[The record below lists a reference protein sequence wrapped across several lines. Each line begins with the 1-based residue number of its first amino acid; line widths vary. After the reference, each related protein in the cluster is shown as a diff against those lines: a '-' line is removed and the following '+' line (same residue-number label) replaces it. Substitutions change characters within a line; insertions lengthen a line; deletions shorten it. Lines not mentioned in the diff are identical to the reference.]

1 MTKFFITRPIFASVL
16 SIIIVLAGIAA
27 AFQLPIAQYPQ
38 ITPPVVQLTATFPG
52 ASAET
57 LIKTVAA
64 PIEEQLSGVDDL
76 LYFNS
81 SADSSGRLTITVT
94 FEIGTDIDLAT
105 FNISNQVNVALP
117 RLPDEV
123 RRSGITIQKRANDL
137 LLVFAITSQNKEHTP
152 LFLSNYITNNFLDD
166 LKRTPGVGEARLF
179 GAQDYSMRI
188 WLQPDKMAQLG
199 ITTSDIAAALRAQN
213 AQYAAGKIG
222 QDPAPPDQQLVYTI
236 TAKGR
241 LTEPEEFGTIILRAD
256 GPRGV
261 LYLKDVAR
269 IELGAQEY
277 NIINMLNGVAG
288 VGIGIFLQTGANA
301 LDTAAEIKS
310 KMEGLLPLFP
320 EGVQYV
326 LPYDTSEFVKVSI
339 WEVVKTLGEAM
350 ILVILVIY
358 LFLQTWRAT
367 LIPIIAVPIS
377 LIGTFAGLW
386 VLGYSINTLTLF
398 AMVLSIGIVVD
409 DAIVVLE
416 NIERLMAEE
425 KLSPLNA
432 AIKAMQQ
439 VSSAVVAMTLVLAA
453 VFVPVAFLGGMAGE
467 LYRQFAVTVAVSG
480 VISGIVALT
489 LTPALCAILLRSAH
503 QQATFFE
510 WFNRTF
516 NRVRNFY
523 VGMVNA
529 AIQNVGVS
537 ILIFVAF
544 IAGVGYLLKII
555 PGSLVP
561 PEDQGYVIAA
571 VILSDSASLSRT
583 TATADAI
590 RTEIE
595 KNEDVTFQFAVNGLD
610 FIGGGNKTNV
620 STMFVRMTEWSQRE
634 TTADDLVEQLFAAGA
649 QQTDGMAIAF
659 NPPAIRGLGSTGGFE
674 LYVQSRISSDPQRLA
689 KVVDD
694 FIAALAQEPMIASAN
709 AFYRTRVPQFFVHVD
724 EAKAISQGVAIADIY
739 ETLQSTMGSLYVN
752 DFNRA
757 GRTYRVQL
765 QADAAF
771 RMKPEDIGKVYVRS
785 NTGQMVPLSALTR
798 IEHTIGAEQLERYNG
813 LLSARVIGNGV
824 AELSSGEAIQLV
836 EHIAARV
843 LPEGYQIAWTGKA
856 LQEKST
862 GAAAV
867 FAFSL
872 AIIMVFLILAAQ
884 FETWALPL
892 AVIMSVPFA
901 MAGALLAVLLRD
913 MPNDIYFQIGM
924 VTLIGL
930 AAKNAILLVEFAN
943 QKMKDGMDVTRA
955 ALESARLRFR
965 PIVMTSMAFI
975 LGVVP
980 LVIATGA
987 GSAARQSMGTG
998 VFGGMILAAFI
1009 STVFVP
1015 LFFSWLVTK
1024 RKVSP
1029 STLRWKK
1036 PVSMM
1041 PAPLYRP
1048 VKTIKN
1054 DKSVG

>member
-27 AFQLPIAQYPQ
+27 AVQLPIAQYPQ
-38 ITPPVVQLTATFPG
+38 ITPPVVQVTATFPG

-105 FNISNQVNVALP
+105 FNISNRVNIALP

-137 LLVFAITSQNKEHTP
+137 LLVFAVTSENKEHTP
-152 LFLSNYITNNFLDD
+152 LFLSNYITNHFLDE
-166 LKRTPGVGEARLF
+166 LKRTGGVGEARIF

-199 ITTSDIAAALRAQN
+199 ITTSDIAVAIRAQN

-222 QDPAPPDQQLVYTI
+222 QEPAVADQQLVYTV

-241 LTEPEEFGTIILRAD
+241 LSESEDFGNIILRAD
-256 GPRGV
+256 GSRGV

-277 NIINMLNGVAG
+277 NIQTVLNGEPG

-301 LDTAAEIKS
+301 LDTAAAIKS
-310 KMEGLLPLFP
+310 KMQELQHFFP
-320 EGVQYV
+320 EGMQYV
-326 LPYDTSEFVKVSI
+326 LPYDTSDFVKESI
-339 WEVVKTLGEAM
+339 WEVVKTLVEAM
-350 ILVILVIY
+350 VLVVLVVY
-358 LFLQTWRAT
+358 LFLQSWRAT
-367 LIPIIAVPIS
+367 IIPIIAVPIS

-386 VLGYSINTLTLF
+386 LLGYSINTMTLF

-416 NIERLMAEE
+416 NIERLISEE
-425 KLSPLNA
+425 KLSPVNA

-439 VSSAVVAMTLVLAA
+439 VSSAVVAMTLVLVA

-467 LYRQFAVTVAVSG
+467 LYRQFAVTVAVAG

-489 LTPALCAILLRSAH
+489 LTPTLCAILLKSA
-503 QQATFFE
+503 QQHAAFFQ
-510 WFNRTF
+510 WFNRGF
-516 NRVRNFY
+516 NHMRNFY
-523 VGMVNA
+523 VSMVGA
-529 AIQNVGVS
+529 AIRNVAVS
-537 ILIFVAF
+537 ILIFLAF
-544 IAGVGYLLKII
+544 IGGVSYLLKII

-571 VILSDSASLSRT
+571 VILPDSAALPRT
-583 TATADAI
+583 IATTDAI
-590 RTEIE
+590 RTEIA
-595 KNEDVTFQFAVNGLD
+595 KNPDVAFQFAVNGLD

-620 STMFVRMTEWSQRE
+620 STVFTRMTDWSERE
-634 TTADDLVEQLFAAGA
+634 TTADALVDELFQIGA
-649 QQTDGMAIAF
+649 QQSDGLAIAF

-674 LYVQSRISSDPQRLA
+674 LYVQSRTNPDPRQLA

-694 FIAALAQEPMIASAN
+694 FMQVLKQEPRLASVN
-709 AFYRTRVPQFFVHVD
+709 TFYRSTVPQFFVSVD
-724 EAKAISQGVAIADIY
+724 EAKAMSQGVAIADIY

-765 QADAAF
+765 QAEAAY

-785 NTGQMVPLSALTR
+785 SAGLMVPLSALAQ
-798 IEHTIGAEQLERYNG
+798 IKHVIGAEQLERFNG
-813 LLSARVIGNGV
+813 LLSAKLIGDGV
-824 AELSSGEAIQLV
+824 PGLSSGEAIELV
-836 EHIAARV
+836 EQVATEV
-843 LPEGYQIAWTGKA
+843 LPDGYQIAWTGKA
-856 LQEKST
+856 FQEKRT

-892 AVIMSVPFA
+892 AVIMAVPFA
-901 MAGALLAVLLRD
+901 SAGALIAVLIRE

-943 QKMKDGMDVTRA
+943 QKMKEGMDAKRA
-955 ALESARLRFR
+955 AMESAQLRFR

-998 VFGGMILAAFI
+998 VFGGMILAAFVATI
-1009 STVFVP
+1009 FVP
-1015 LFFSWLVTK
+1015 LFFSWF
-1024 RKVSP
+1024 VSKHTMPP
-1029 STLRWKK
+1029 SKMRWKK
-1036 PVSMM
+1036 VESSD
-1041 PAPLYRP
+1041 ASCLSY
-1048 VKTIKN
+1048 
-1054 DKSVG
+1054 KSAGPGIDNRA